1 MFVTTDLH
9 IRWLQA
15 QINAEVA
22 ASYDVLLEIVSGA
35 VAIVGLAVPV
45 YRTVIGIVLIFE
57 QNSVDL
63 VKY

>member
-22 ASYDVLLEIVSGA
+22 ASYDVLLEMVSGA
-35 VAIVGLAVPV
+35 VAVVVIAVPS
-45 YRTVIGIVLIFE
+45 YRTVIGFAFIF
-57 QNSVDL
+57 
-63 VKY
+63 